1 MAYVFADCELD
12 CERRE
17 LRRNGTAIHLE
28 PQVFDVL
35 VHLVRNRDRVVTK
48 DELLQ
53 AVWNGRVVSEDALT
67 SRISAARRA
76 IGDTGEDQQ
85 LIRTV
90 PRRGFR
96 FVGARPRAV
105 DRWWDRAA
113 AYSPSPGSYRKRLR
127 SRPLVSCERP
137 TACTWRWHRP
147 AVDRPWSRPPIGSII
162 SSSIGKVRCGR
173 RCFSG
178 WSGNAG

>member
-1 MAYVFADCELD
+1 MEGWRCSMAYAFADCEID

-17 LRRNGTAIHLE
+17 LHRNGTAVHLE
-28 PQVFDVL
+28 QQVFDVL
-35 VHLVRNRDRVVTK
+35 AHLVRNHDRIVTK

-76 IGDTGEDQQ
+76 VGDTGEDQQ

-96 FVGARPRAV
+96 FVGEILQMPSHAGSDAAV
-105 DRWWDRAA
+105 TLV
-113 AYSPSPGSYRKRLR
+113 PTVGPGALN
-127 SRPLVSCERP
+127 
-137 TACTWRWHRP
+137 TA
-147 AVDRPWSRPPIGSII
+147 PPQ
-162 SSSIGKVRCGR
+162 KLKFCRT
-173 RCFSG
+173 
-178 WSGNAG
+178 A